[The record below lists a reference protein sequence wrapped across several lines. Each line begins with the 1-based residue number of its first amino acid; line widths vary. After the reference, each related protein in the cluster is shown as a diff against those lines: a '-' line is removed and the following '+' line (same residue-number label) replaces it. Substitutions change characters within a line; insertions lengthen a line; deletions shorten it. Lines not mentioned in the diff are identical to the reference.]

1 MNKKVVVTLVGLAS
15 IICTVVFGQLLIL
28 QQQKRPEPAQ
38 TPPSQDSSIPGSV
51 QGASTDTNPS
61 DDRPVFSQ
69 QSLDSMQNAIPSY
82 PMKEITQHS
91 GALDCWVIIDEHVY
105 DFTTFISDFSNG
117 KNILPGCGKDA
128 AALFKEKFSEKERF
142 ALPDYL
148 IGKVEK

>member
-15 IICTVVFGQLLIL
+15 IVCTVVFGQVFIQ
-28 QQQKRPEPAQ
+28 QQQKREPAQ
-38 TPPSQDSSIPGSV
+38 TPPSQDSSSPGSV
-51 QGASTDTNPS
+51 QGASTEAAPS

-69 QSLDSMQNAIPSY
+69 QSLDTIQNAIPSY

-91 GALDCWVIIDEHVY
+91 GALDCWVIIDGHVY

-117 KNILPGCGKDA
+117 KNILPGCGKDVTT
-128 AALFKEKFSEKERF
+128 LFKEKFSEKEKS

-148 IGKVEK
+148 IGKVER